1 MFEALLVAADFVA
14 LSLYRRA
21 DRKRIAAECEL
32 EDAMVC
38 IAAQD
43 AVMRRMLADLEAAGV
58 VKETRLV
65 LPKRV
70 WS

>member
-1 MFEALLVAADFVA
+1 
-14 LSLYRRA
+14 
-21 DRKRIAAECEL
+21 
-32 EDAMVC
+32 VC

-43 AVMRRMLADLEAAGV
+43 EVMRRMLADLEAAGV
-58 VKETRLV
+58 VKSTRLV